1 MITRKLSI
9 ENLLKRG
16 LISKETADKYSYD
29 VADNAALTGGNNS
42 PQPGVPGIPQQTPQQ
57 LTAPMPQYSNLPQN
71 STNAYLNRRIIIM
84 EFSYVAV
91 NEKNR
96 KYRNRMT
103 ANTKEEVKRKLEQR
117 GLIAISID
125 EVKKGSQED
134 IPIWQR
140 DLGGSK
146 DVHTLKIS
154 NKRLLTFMH
163 QMALMIRSGISLS
176 VAMAVMCDTE
186 KDKNMLRIL
195 QEITA
200 NLYNGITLSQSL
212 SSFKTF
218 PTVYVNIIQTGEA
231 NGRLDEAFDKCVSLL
246 KKEITL
252 REQDQGC
259 NRLPYFPPYS
269 YNCAYYCNEY
279 CGTSCI

>member
-1 MITRKLSI
+1 
-9 ENLLKRG
+9 
-16 LISKETADKYSYD
+16 
-29 VADNAALTGGNNS
+29 
-42 PQPGVPGIPQQTPQQ
+42 
-57 LTAPMPQYSNLPQN
+57 
-71 STNAYLNRRIIIM
+71 M

-117 GLIAISID
+117 GLIAISIN

-252 REQDQGC
+252 KNKIKGAMIYPIFLLILTIGLIIVMSVVVLPSFKGLFESFDSELPIMTQITMGISDVLIHYRC
-259 NRLPYFPPYS
+259 NCS
-269 YNCAYYCNEY
+269 YNQNSLQKELFILYVVVNIPA
-279 CGTSCI
+279 

>member
-1 MITRKLSI
+1 
-9 ENLLKRG
+9 
-16 LISKETADKYSYD
+16 
-29 VADNAALTGGNNS
+29 
-42 PQPGVPGIPQQTPQQ
+42 
-57 LTAPMPQYSNLPQN
+57 
-71 STNAYLNRRIIIM
+71 M

-154 NKRLLTFMH
+154 IKSTVCLTC
-163 QMALMIRSGISLS
+163 LNNVYINSR
-176 VAMAVMCDTE
+176 E
-186 KDKNMLRIL
+186 
-195 QEITA
+195 
-200 NLYNGITLSQSL
+200 
-212 SSFKTF
+212 SFK
-218 PTVYVNIIQTGEA
+218 
-231 NGRLDEAFDKCVSLL
+231 
-246 KKEITL
+246 
-252 REQDQGC
+252 
-259 NRLPYFPPYS
+259 
-269 YNCAYYCNEY
+269 
-279 CGTSCI
+279 